1 MRIVLCMY
9 ACGLAW
15 FSVLPMYVHAG
26 AAGAKDLAASY
37 SFADLSSGRGVMSSG
52 AAVSASA
59 ADAGAGAGSN
69 AFMARLQAGPSA
81 FGTLGSLLGDKA
93 TEIGSLA
100 QQKFEDF
107 LPMSALGS
115 AGGLLSTFAK
125 NVVKK

>member
-1 MRIVLCMY
+1 MWVYLLRALC
-9 ACGLAW
+9 
-15 FSVLPMYVHAG
+15 SAG
-26 AAGAKDLAASY
+26 AVGAKDLAASY
-37 SFADLSSGRGVMSSG
+37 SFADLSSGRGASSA
-52 AAVSASA
+52 AAVNASA

-81 FGTLGSLLGDKA
+81 LGTLGSMLGDKA